1 MFSILLSVE
10 GIVLLDGIDEGILLE
25 RLVEGVALDVAGRID
40 IVDDVVL
47 LHVLDTDE
55 GDLELMELGSGKKVL
70 DVEELVSVRIEDPD
84 KGTVDLDAIE
94 SELLQLLEGDV
105 FSGVAVGFDR
115 ESGTVEVLDDR
126 EKPFFV
132 VSDILLGDFEGKEV
146 LRNEVH
152 LDHARDL
159 RKELLGGEVAVF
171 GIHGEVLEA
180 EDTEDGVSV
189 LEVHIGDVF
198 QKRIADK
205 ADLSVL
211 DGDTD
216 QFVGIEGDLPVVVR
230 YTDEQFAS
238 VDPLV
243 TGKKHRLEKD
253 VEGVVGELLLN
264 DVEHVADS
272 RSRSLV
278 VVRIEVEEVESGSV
292 LGVEELGLAVLDVV
306 VAGGIDLRV
315 DDREVGDEQVLMPAF
330 REDRILAL
338 QVDGFGGVEDIDL
351 AGFREE
357 EGNGIGTEQ
366 VVGSLEVGFDQGV
379 DELAE
384 T

>member
-292 LGVEELGLAVLDVV
+292 LGVEKLGLAVLDVV